1 MRYGRRHGRPAGP
14 PPRGVSIHVT
24 APGRIFSV
32 TALCAARW
40 LRRRLRL
47 RRLTQPDGQAR
58 PPSPVA
64 AATDAAACTRL
75 VAAAAALDAGRRLVR
90 RGCTGVGGKEM
101 PGLVRA
107 EWGIRD
113 GRRQQ
118 HAGLPIGHRQRR
130 RRGRLWRLRRRR
142 REGPVRPSRRLAR
155 ARRQPG
161 RHGTSKRDCTSGSW
175 SGPMQRPAGGRELAF
190 QSANGTR
197 SPASGCSPSKVTAA
211 LSYLRS
217 MWAAAAAAGSAK
229 A

>member
-118 HAGLPIGHRQRR
+118 HAGLPMGHRQRR
-130 RRGRLWRLRRRR
+130 EGGGYGGFGDGAERGRFAPHDAWPGPGVSRTGTAHR
-142 REGPVRPSRRLAR
+142 RETVPREAG
-155 ARRQPG
+155 PG
-161 RHGTSKRDCTSGSW
+161 RCKGQQAAASW
-175 SGPMQRPAGGRELAF
+175 PSSRLTGLGARPA
-190 QSANGTR
+190 
-197 SPASGCSPSKVTAA
+197 AA
-211 LSYLRS
+211 RPP
-217 MWAAAAAAGSAK
+217 K
-229 A
+229 